1 MMRSMWSGVE
11 GLKTHQLEMDVI
23 GNNIANVNSTSYKS
37 QATGFSDIFYQT
49 IKQGNG
55 AGDNRATTNASQVGF
70 GSRVASIM
78 TNVTKQGSAM
88 LTDNVLDLMIT
99 GDSFFCVK
107 KDYTSTEMNFSRD
120 GALTIDA
127 DGYLVTQNSG
137 LYVMGQNGA
146 GNIEGITQLDRLK
159 VIDRNTQR
167 QSYDAKGNP
176 ITYMVDTMPA
186 KATSAAYFKGNI
198 DKEDEALEEERD
210 LLLEVFGNDGKTYTL
225 KFKLTDGGDL
235 EDNTYNMSLSQ
246 ITDAEGNKLA
256 FDNQINIDLVYDK
269 HNGKLTSING
279 NNTQKYNLT
288 LTGAAGPLVGP
299 LDIDFSTTSNF
310 ASSSFSHVSSID
322 VHKGDLKGQNMG
334 YTTGELVGISFGTD
348 GSIFGRYSNGQ
359 TQKKAQMVVAE
370 FNNAMGLEKIGDG
383 LYKASPNS
391 GNPMYM
397 DITKDGGY
405 MTSGVLEG
413 SNVDLAK
420 EFTDMI
426 TTQRGFQANSKV
438 ITTSDEMLQLLKSLK
453 R

>member
-1 MMRSMWSGVE
+1 MMKSMWSAVA

-49 IKQGNG
+49 IKAGNG
-55 AGDNRATTNASQVGF
+55 AGETTATTNASQVGF
-70 GSRVASIM
+70 GAKVSSIM
-78 TNVTKQGSAM
+78 TNVTKQGSAV

-120 GALTIDA
+120 GSFNIDA

-146 GNIEGITQLDRLK
+146 GNIGDTVTLDRIL
-159 VIDRNTQR
+159 VINKTEDRQGT
-167 QSYDAKGNP
+167 DAQGKP
-176 ITYMVDTMPA
+176 ITYKVDVMPG
-186 KATSAAYFKGNI
+186 KATTSAHLKGNI
-198 DKEDEALEEERD
+198 DREDETLEEGKN
-210 LLLEVFGNDGKTYTL
+210 LTLEVYGNDGKTYTL
-225 KFKLTDGGDL
+225 QFRLTDGGDDQ
-235 EDNTYNMSLSQ
+235 DNTYNMSLTR
-246 ITDAEGNKLA
+246 ILDENGNKVN
-256 FDNQINIDLVYDK
+256 FDNQVNLDLVYDK
-269 HNGKLTSING
+269 GSGKLSKING
-279 NNTQKYNLT
+279 ANTKNYNLT
-288 LTGAAGPLVGP
+288 LTGDAGTNIGP
-299 LDIDFSTTSNF
+299 IDVDLSYTSNY
-310 ASSSFSHVSSID
+310 ASTMSSHISSIN
-322 VHKGDLKGQNMG
+322 VYKGDTKGENTG
-334 YTTGELVGISFGTD
+334 YAKGELVGVSFGTD
-348 GSIFGRYSNGQ
+348 GSVFGRYSNGQ
-359 TQKKAQMVVAE
+359 TLKKAQMVVAE